1 MMLSNAVSNTNAN
14 LSASVKKR
22 NRDPLGITAN
32 QQKYMK
38 QTHTQYILTKTA
50 LLDDPEKIKRASEKG
65 TRIINAYWKGYDNE
79 KLKLRQ
85 KGRAKLNVPLQN
97 KPLCF
102 KGKKR
107 HTESPSPPFSG
118 QCST

>member
-38 QTHTQYILTKTA
+38 QTHTRV
-50 LLDDPEKIKRASEKG
+50 LDDPEKIKRASEKE
-65 TRIINAYWKGYDNE
+65 TRIINAYWKGYHNE